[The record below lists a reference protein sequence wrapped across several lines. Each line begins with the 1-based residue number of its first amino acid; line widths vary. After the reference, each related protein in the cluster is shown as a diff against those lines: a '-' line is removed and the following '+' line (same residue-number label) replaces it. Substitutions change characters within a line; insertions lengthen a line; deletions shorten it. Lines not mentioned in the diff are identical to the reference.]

1 MQEAHRLAKLEPPG
15 RGRTVSM
22 VLDTDTFN
30 EVDDQ
35 FAVAYAVR
43 AAQAGELKLEA
54 VYAAPFSN
62 QMGTTP
68 QLGMELSYQE
78 ILKVM
83 DRLHCPEW
91 GRLVYRG
98 SGYKMDSGELHD
110 SPAVRD
116 LICRAMDRSEDDPL
130 YLVSIGAAT
139 NVASA
144 LRIEP
149 RIADRLVLVWLG
161 GNALHWPHVKEYN
174 VCQDITAAQTV
185 LDSGIPLV
193 LMPAYN
199 VVAIM
204 NTTIFELEHYLD
216 GKSDIGTYLTQ
227 IVREYAA
234 RAEQGTAWSKVIWDV
249 VGVAYLLHPEWV
261 QTSLAHTP
269 ILTDDL
275 HWAHDQTRPL
285 MRIAEFVRRD
295 PIFMDVFQKLA
306 QS

>member
-1 MQEAHRLAKLEPPG
+1 
-15 RGRTVSM
+15 
-22 VLDTDTFN
+22 
-30 EVDDQ
+30 
-35 FAVAYAVR
+35 
-43 AAQAGELKLEA
+43 
-54 VYAAPFSN
+54 
-62 QMGTTP
+62 
-68 QLGMELSYQE
+68 
-78 ILKVM
+78 
-83 DRLHCPEW
+83 
-91 GRLVYRG
+91 
-98 SGYKMDSGELHD
+98 MDSGELHD

-116 LICRAMDRSEDDPL
+116 LIRRAMARSEDDPL

-149 RIADRLVLVWLG
+149 QIADRLVLVWLG

-193 LMPAYN
+193 LLPAYN

-227 IVREYAA
+227 IVREYAT

-249 VGVAYLLHPEWV
+249 VGVAYLLHPEWI

-295 PIFMDVFQKLA
+295 PIFMDVFQKLT